1 MAFTSKD
8 SLIKALKEQLATN
21 EKRAI
26 EGLLRIYSFQTNE
39 EKCKG
44 YTKEFNGMGFS
55 SIDSDVLSSFAEQ
68 YITEGWLSPKQIIC
82 VKKNMPKYASQLIN
96 LLIANGKIV
105 KEKGEYIFVR

>member
-26 EGLLRIYSFQTNE
+26 EGMLRIYSFQTNE
-39 EKCKG
+39 EKCEG

-55 SIDSDVLSSFAEQ
+55 SIDSDILSSFAEQ
-68 YITEGWLSPKQIIC
+68 YTTKGWLSPKQMNV
-82 VKKNMPKYASQLIN
+82 VKKHMPKYASQLIN

>member
-1 MAFTSKD
+1 MVFTSKD

-44 YTKEFNGMGFS
+44 YTKEFNSMGFS
-55 SIDSDVLSSFAEQ
+55 SIRFGQ
-68 YITEGWLSPKQIIC
+68 KR
-82 VKKNMPKYASQLIN
+82 
-96 LLIANGKIV
+96 
-105 KEKGEYIFVR
+105 F

>member
-8 SLIKALKEQLATN
+8 SLIKALKAQLATN

-26 EGLLRIYSFQTNE
+26 EGLLKIYSFQTNE
-39 EKCKG
+39 EKCEG

-55 SIDSDVLSSFAEQ
+55 SIDLDILSSFAEQ
-68 YITEGWLSPKQIIC
+68 YTIKGWLSPKQMNV
-82 VKKNMPKYASQLIN
+82 VKKHMPKYASQLIN

-105 KEKGEYIFVR
+105 KEKGEYVFVR